1 MPEGWPASELGERIT
16 EHAERTAGEG
26 GDERHQHEWLSILEA
41 VLLSVVA
48 IIAAYSVY
56 ASAQWNTH
64 SAVSLAKASAA
75 RTKSNRADLEAL
87 TIRNF
92 DASTFNAW
100 FTAYIAKDR
109 RGMELA
115 ARRFTPQ
122 FRVAFDAWL
131 ATHPATN
138 PNAPPGPT
146 YMPQYHPAGLAQSRA
161 LDTAADGFFTVGEE
175 SGANAD
181 KYVRV
186 TVFLASVLFLVGI
199 STHFPL
205 LSARYGLVSV
215 AGILLV
221 FSLIQLVQLPR
232 PPG

>member
-1 MPEGWPASELGERIT
+1 MPEGWPASELGEKIT

-26 GDERHQHEWLSILEA
+26 GDGHHTHEWLSILVA

-56 ASAQWNTH
+56 ASAQWTTH
-64 SAVSLAKASAA
+64 SSVSLAEASAA
-75 RTKSNRADLEAL
+75 RTKANRADLEAL

-92 DASTFNAW
+92 DGSTFNAW
-100 FTAYIAKDR
+100 FTAYIAKNR

-122 FRVAFDAWL
+122 FKLAFEAWL

-138 PNAPPGPT
+138 PNAPQGPT
-146 YMPQYHPAGLAQSRA
+146 YMPQYHPEGLAQSRA
-161 LDTAADGFFTVGEE
+161 FDATADGFFTA
-175 SGANAD
+175 GADAGATAD

-199 STHFPL
+199 STHFPV

-215 AGILLV
+215 AGLLLV
-221 FSLIQLVQLPR
+221 ISLIQLIQLPR
-232 PPG
+232 PP

>member
-1 MPEGWPASELGERIT
+1 VPEGWSASELGGQIS
-16 EHAERTAGEG
+16 EHAERTAGAG
-26 GDERHQHEWLSILEA
+26 NDDGTDSEWLSIVEA

-48 IIAAYSVY
+48 IIAAYTVY
-56 ASAQWNTH
+56 TSAQWNTH
-64 SAVSLAKASAA
+64 SSVSLAHASAE
-75 RTKSNRADLEAL
+75 RTKANRADLEAL

-100 FTAYIAKDR
+100 FTAYIARDA
-109 RGMELA
+109 RGMRLA
-115 ARRFTPQ
+115 AKRFTPQ

-138 PNAPPGPT
+138 PDAPPGPT
-146 YMPQYHPAGLAQSRA
+146 YMPQYRPAGLAQSRA
-161 LDTAADGFFTVGEE
+161 LDVAANGFFDAGEHAGE
-175 SGANAD
+175 TSD

-199 STHFPL
+199 STHFPVL
-205 LSARYGLVSV
+205 VARYGLVSV
-215 AGILLV
+215 AGLLLA

-232 PPG
+232 PP

>member
-1 MPEGWPASELGERIT
+1 MPEGFPAAEFGDKIA
-16 EHAERTAGEG
+16 EHAEHSGN
-26 GDERHQHEWLSILEA
+26 GDERDWLQIVEA
-41 VLLSVVA
+41 ILLSVVA

-56 ASAQWNTH
+56 TSAQWSTY
-64 SAVSLAKASAA
+64 SSVSLAHASAD

-100 FTAYIAKDR
+100 FTAFIAKDR

-122 FRVAFDAWL
+122 FRVAFNAWL

-138 PNAPPGPT
+138 RNAPEGPT
-146 YMPQYHPAGLAQSRA
+146 YMPQYHPAGLAQSKA
-161 LDTAADGFFTVGEE
+161 LDATADGFFTVGEA

-205 LSARYGLVSV
+205 RSARYGLVSV
-215 AGILLV
+215 AGLLLV
-221 FSLIQLVQLPR
+221 FSLVQLLQLPR
-232 PPG
+232 PP

>member
-1 MPEGWPASELGERIT
+1 VAEGWPAAELGEQISG
-16 EHAERTAGEG
+16 HAERTG
-26 GDERHQHEWLSILEA
+26 GGSDDEPHRREWLSILEA

-64 SAVSLAKASAA
+64 SSVTLAEASAA
-75 RTKSNRADLEAL
+75 RTKANRADLEAL

-100 FTAYIAKDR
+100 FTAYIARNR

-122 FRVAFDAWL
+122 FRVAFDAWWK
-131 ATHPATN
+131 THPATN
-138 PNAPPGPT
+138 PNAPQGPT
-146 YMPQYHPAGLAQSRA
+146 YMPQYHPPGLAHSNA
-161 LDTAADGFFTVGEE
+161 LDATADRFFTAGAA

-199 STHFPL
+199 STHFPV

-215 AGILLV
+215 AGLLLA

>member
-1 MPEGWPASELGERIT
+1 VPEGWSASELSGQIS
-16 EHAERTAGEG
+16 EHAERTAG
-26 GDERHQHEWLSILEA
+26 GDDHGARSEWLSIVEA

-64 SAVSLAKASAA
+64 SSVSLAKASAA
-75 RTKSNRADLEAL
+75 RTKANRADLEAL

-100 FTAYIAKDR
+100 FTAYIAGDA
-109 RGMELA
+109 RGMRLA
-115 ARRFTPQ
+115 AKRFTPQ

-131 ATHPATN
+131 ATHSATN
-138 PNAPPGPT
+138 PDAPPGPT
-146 YMPQYHPAGLAQSRA
+146 YMPQYRPAGLAQSRA
-161 LDTAADGFFTVGEE
+161 LDVAADGFFTAGQDA
-175 SGANAD
+175 GATAD

-199 STHFPL
+199 STHFPVL
-205 LSARYGLVSV
+205 VARYGLVAV
-215 AGILLV
+215 AGLLLG
-221 FSLIQLVQLPR
+221 FSLILLVQLPR

>member
-1 MPEGWPASELGERIT
+1 VAEGFPAAELGEQISG
-16 EHAERTAGEG
+16 HAERTGGG
-26 GDERHQHEWLSILEA
+26 GDEEPGRRGWLSILEA
-41 VLLSVVA
+41 VMLSVVA

-64 SAVSLAKASAA
+64 SSVTLAEASAA
-75 RTKSNRADLEAL
+75 RTKANRADLEAL

-100 FTAYIAKDR
+100 FAAYIAKNP
-109 RGMELA
+109 RGMRLA

-122 FRVAFDAWL
+122 FRIAFVAWWK
-131 ATHPATN
+131 THPSTN
-138 PNAPPGPT
+138 ADAPPGPT
-146 YMPQYHPAGLAQSRA
+146 SMPQYHPPGLTRSQA
-161 LDTAADGFFTVGEE
+161 LDATADGRFAA
-175 SGANAD
+175 GAAAGTNAD

-199 STHFPL
+199 STHFPVL
-205 LSARYGLVSV
+205 AARYGLVSV
-215 AGILLV
+215 AGLLLA
-221 FSLIQLVQLPR
+221 FSLFQLVQLPR